1 MSGTDGYKIQ
11 YGTRSNMKGSRT
23 ATVTAA
29 TVTTWTKAGLPS
41 GKTYYVR
48 VRPYKA
54 INGTTYYGA
63 YSKTQSIKIK

>member
-11 YGTRSNMKGSRT
+11 YGTRSNMKGSST

-29 TVTTWTKAGLPS
+29 TVTTWTKA
-41 GKTYYVR
+41 
-48 VRPYKA
+48 
-54 INGTTYYGA
+54 GTTYYGA